1 MAEETTIKQYNQYIY
16 RDGKWLLV
24 GYGQPIE
31 DITYSLSQSGN
42 SITLN
47 GSDGSTSTVTV
58 DGISQADKAKL
69 DGIAEGA
76 QVNTIESIK
85 VNGTVITISAG
96 KVVDI
101 TVPTK
106 TSDLTNDSNF
116 VSDANYIHTDNNYA
130 TNEKTKLAN
139 TNVAYAT
146 SSTAAATAAKEAT
159 IVGNSNWELKT
170 GSIVVIKFSA
180 TNSAENPT
188 LNINNTGAKR
198 IWYNTGLITTSNK
211 GYAGTANR
219 PIVYMYDG
227 TQYVFI
233 GWSTDSNTTY
243 SNVGLGQGYGTTTT
257 AYGTP
262 AKVVTLSSYALTVNG
277 IVAVKFSADVDANAT
292 LNINSKGAK
301 PIYYHGAAIT
311 DKVIKANDIATFIY
325 NDNKYILLTIDR
337 NLEKEYYTKSE
348 IDNQISGIPR
358 FDIQIVNSLPV
369 SNIST
374 TTIYLLSSSTTGTSN
389 LYTEY
394 IYVNN
399 KWEKLGEQTLT
410 VDATKVFVSQTQP
423 STANDGDVW
432 LMVDEIEE

>member
-1 MAEETTIKQYNQYIY
+1 MALFKPYKIQSSQLNSLPKKEGQLIITT
-16 RDGKWLLV
+16 D
-24 GYGQPIE
+24 
-31 DITYSLSQSGN
+31 
-42 SITLN
+42 
-47 GSDGSTSTVTV
+47 
-58 DGISQADKAKL
+58 DKALYIDISNSQRIKVYSDEL
-69 DGIAEGA
+69 AKIDGIAEGA

-96 KVVDI
+96 KVVNI

-116 VSDANYIHTDNNYA
+116 VSDANYVHTDNNYT

-146 SSTAAATAAKEAT
+146 SSTAAETAAKVAT
-159 IVGNSNWELKT
+159 ITGNTNWELKT
-170 GSIVVIKFSA
+170 GSIVVIKFST
-180 TNSAENPT
+180 TNTANNPT
-188 LNINNTGAKR
+188 LNINNTGAKS
-198 IWYNTGLITTSNK
+198 IWYNTAVITTSNL

-219 PIVYMYDG
+219 PMMFMYDG
-227 TQYVFI
+227 TQYIFI
-233 GWSTDSNTTY
+233 GWAYDANTTY
-243 SNVGLGQGYGTTTT
+243 TNASLGQGYGTTKT

-292 LNINSKGAK
+292 LNINRKGAK

-348 IDNQISGIPR
+348 IDSQISGIPR
-358 FDIQIVNSLPV
+358 FDIQIVNSLPT

-423 STANDGDVW
+423 STAKNGDIW
-432 LMVDEIEE
+432 LMVDKIEE

>member
-1 MAEETTIKQYNQYIY
+1 
-16 RDGKWLLV
+16 
-24 GYGQPIE
+24 
-31 DITYSLSQSGN
+31 
-42 SITLN
+42 
-47 GSDGSTSTVTV
+47 
-58 DGISQADKAKL
+58 
-69 DGIAEGA
+69 
-76 QVNTIESIK
+76 
-85 VNGTVITISAG
+85 
-96 KVVDI
+96 
-101 TVPTK
+101 
-106 TSDLTNDSNF
+106 
-116 VSDANYIHTDNNYA
+116 
-130 TNEKTKLAN
+130 
-139 TNVAYAT
+139 
-146 SSTAAATAAKEAT
+146 
-159 IVGNSNWELKT
+159 
-170 GSIVVIKFSA
+170 
-180 TNSAENPT
+180 
-188 LNINNTGAKR
+188 
-198 IWYNTGLITTSNK
+198 
-211 GYAGTANR
+211 
-219 PIVYMYDG
+219 MYDG

-243 SNVGLGQGYGTTTT
+243 SNAGLGQGYGTTTT

-262 AKVVTLSSYALTVNG
+262 AKVVTLSSYALTANG

-348 IDNQISGIPR
+348 IDSQISGIPR
-358 FDIQIVNSLPV
+358 FDIQIVNSLPT